1 MHRIQLKHFD
11 LNLLLCL
18 DALLSTRHVSQAA
31 EAMSLTQS
39 GMSKNL
45 SRLRDAFKDDLLV
58 RAGNGMV
65 LTPKAEQLAGE
76 VKALLGS
83 LEGMLTNN
91 SFNAETTAMQ
101 FTVAASDFLMQL
113 YIPDFLDNL
122 LRQAPLMQM
131 KLVGW
136 SEHTLSQL
144 ESGAVDFLF
153 GGMTDAPAGVYR
165 KILNTSEYVCITRK
179 HHPIFVNGF
188 SLENYLKVGHV
199 SLDLTGK
206 GSNPVD
212 DWLKTKGLTRR
223 VVVKT
228 PYFMSGV
235 AMVSHSD
242 LVMLAHA
249 GLAERASKHYELD
262 IFPLPFQLEMPP
274 FGIFWHERSKNSAPH
289 LWFRNQVVS
298 LLN

>member
-1 MHRIQLKHFD
+1 MHRTPLKNFD

-31 EAMSLTQS
+31 EVMSLTQS

-45 SRLRDAFKDDLLV
+45 SRLRESFQDDLLV

-76 VKALLGS
+76 VKALLAS
-83 LEGMLTNN
+83 LEGMLTRHA
-91 SFNAETTAMQ
+91 FDPETAPMQ
-101 FTVAASDFLMQL
+101 FSIAASDFLMQL
-113 YIPDFLDNL
+113 YIPDFLGSL
-122 LRQAPLMQM
+122 LQQAPLLQM

-144 ESGAVDFLF
+144 ESGVVDFMF
-153 GGMTDAPAGVYR
+153 GGLSDAPPGVYR
-165 KILNTSEYVCITRK
+165 RILNTSEYVCITRK
-179 HHPIFVNGF
+179 NHPAFSNGF
-188 SLENYLKVGHV
+188 SLEGYLNVGHV

-206 GSNPVD
+206 GSNPID
-212 DWLKTKGLTRR
+212 DWLKDKGLTRR
-223 VVVKT
+223 IVVKT

-242 LVMLAHA
+242 LVMMAHA
-249 GLAERASKHYELD
+249 GLAERAQKHYDLD
-262 IFPLPFQLEMPP
+262 VFPLPFQIQMPP
-274 FGIFWHERSKNSAPH
+274 FGIFWHERSKNSASH
-289 LWFRNQVVS
+289 IWFRKQVVS